1 MSGFINEG
9 IATSGRTFIAWPE
22 WNEHYDAEQLTL
34 LRYICGYI
42 LTKATN
48 SYRLNN

>member
-1 MSGFINEG
+1 MG
-9 IATSGRTFIAWPE
+9 TSTRTFRAWPE

-34 LRYICGYI
+34 LRYISLCGYI
-42 LTKATN
+42 LTQATN